1 MIINITLT
9 IMTLIAIIMIPK
21 KIKSY
26 KTMSHNTLVKIATE
40 YTIITGFMVIVLLIQ
55 IWIG

>member
-40 YTIITGFMVIVLLIQ
+40 YTIITGFMVIVFLIQ

>member
-26 KTMSHNTLVKIATE
+26 KTTSHNTLVKIATE

>member
-1 MIINITLT
+1 MIINI
-9 IMTLIAIIMIPK
+9 IVTLITIAAIITSPK
-21 KIKSY
+21 RIKSY
-26 KTMSHNTLVKIATE
+26 KYMSHNTLVKIATE

>member
-40 YTIITGFMVIVLLIQ
+40 STIIMGFMVIVLLIQ